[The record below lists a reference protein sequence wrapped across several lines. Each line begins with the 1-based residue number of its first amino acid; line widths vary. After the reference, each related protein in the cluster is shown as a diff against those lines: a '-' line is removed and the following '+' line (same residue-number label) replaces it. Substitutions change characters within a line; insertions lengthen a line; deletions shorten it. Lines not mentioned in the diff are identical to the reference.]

1 MIHKDH
7 HTAITS
13 SNLLS
18 YGSARHMKG
27 DLSIAK
33 SAYIKVIKSDPKNI
47 VALQLLG
54 TLFLQQGHLS
64 EAQALLSKAIE
75 YDPTYVDAY
84 QNRAVLF
91 KKIGK
96 YEQAVG
102 DLEIVLT
109 LNPNAIAHFNY
120 ANLLSHM
127 GHFDRALIEYDA
139 AIWLD
144 PKNENFFT
152 NKCHLLLKM
161 GHFEAGWKLY
171 ERRWRRKNLALKKR
185 HFDKPKLT
193 QQSLLQDVKGKR
205 IFLHWE
211 QGFGDTIQFCRFA
224 SVLSNLG
231 AEIILEVQEPLFELM
246 KSLCGVTNLIS
257 NGDKIPPFDFFSPLM
272 SLPFVLN
279 TNLLSIPASKF
290 YLQGQQEKQA
300 KWGRLLGQCKQPR
313 IGIVWSGSSSHKNDQ
328 NRSISLSSILKGIPA
343 EYEIISLQKEVKND
357 DIKYLMKMPEIKHF
371 GNELIDFSDTA
382 ALIDNIDAVVS
393 VDTSVAH
400 LAGALGKPVHLLL
413 SHEIDFRWLVGRS
426 DSPWYPSMK
435 IYRKNLNNNWS
446 EVLKKVME
454 ELQYL
459 SKKQS

>member
-1 MIHKDH
+1 MIHKDD

-27 DLSIAK
+27 DLSTAK

-279 TNLLSIPASKF
+279 TNLSSIPASKF
-290 YLQGQQEKQA
+290 YLQGQPEKQA

>member
-18 YGSARHMKG
+18 YGTARHMKG
-27 DLSIAK
+27 DLSTAK
-33 SAYIKVIKSDPKNI
+33 SAYIKVIKNDPKNI

-96 YEQAVG
+96 YDQAVG

-144 PKNENFFT
+144 PENENFFT

-161 GHFEAGWKLY
+161 GHFESGWKLY

-193 QQSLLQDVKGKR
+193 QQSLLQDVKGKK

-224 SVLSNLG
+224 SLLSNLG
-231 AEIILEVQEPLFELM
+231 AEIILEVQKPLFELM
-246 KSLCGVTNLIS
+246 KSLCGVSNLIS

-279 TNLLSIPASKF
+279 TNLSSIPASKF
-290 YLQGQQEKQA
+290 YLQSQPEKQA
-300 KWGRLLGQCKQPR
+300 KWGRLLGQCNKPR
-313 IGIVWSGSSSHKNDQ
+313 IGIVWSGSASHKNDQ
-328 NRSISLSSILKGIPA
+328 NRSMSLSSILKGIPT

-382 ALIDNIDAVVS
+382 ALIEHIDAVVS

-446 EVLKKVME
+446 EVLQKVME
-454 ELQYL
+454 ELQFL
-459 SKKQS
+459 SKKKS